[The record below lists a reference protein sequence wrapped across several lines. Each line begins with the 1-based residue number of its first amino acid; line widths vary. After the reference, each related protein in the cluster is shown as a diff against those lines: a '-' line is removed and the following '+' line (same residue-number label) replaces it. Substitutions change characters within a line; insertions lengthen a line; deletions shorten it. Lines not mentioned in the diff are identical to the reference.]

1 MYNDKVMEIFQNPK
15 NVGELKGANGIGTV
29 GNESCGDIMKLY
41 LKINDKE
48 VIENA
53 TFKTFGCAAAIVSS
67 SVATEMIKGKT
78 VDEALQLENEAIIDY
93 LGGLPDNKIHC
104 SILAKEAITEAVK
117 DFRKKQAKLAKK
129 AAKEGAKEQTKPAT
143 KETAKATE
151 KSAKQVKEDKANK
164 MAKINDATQKME
176 SAKKR
181 LSLFAKKDKKAK

>member
-117 DFRKKQAKLAKK
+117 DYRKKQTKLIKK
-129 AAKEGAKEQTKPAT
+129 AAKEATKTQTKPE
-143 KETAKATE
+143 KETAKP
-151 KSAKQVKEDKANK
+151 KAKPAKEVKQTNTDK

-176 SAKKR
+176 SAKQR